1 MKDINLTNIWK
12 DFAIFPCKANDK
24 KPATQH
30 GFLDAKTGQDVMK
43 FISSGYNVGLACAQS
58 NVLVLDLDYHDKN
71 ATPVEDLKA
80 LEDKLGKLPK
90 TLTQASASGNGRH
103 LIFSSKGITTKPLPK
118 IGNYIDTR
126 YNGYIVIAPSK
137 VNNNYYK
144 IIDGI
149 DSNGKPIIAEL
160 PQTWIDYLDMKGI
173 VCKQN
178 HSNHK
183 EIKRK
188 ILKGNFQKLYEQCA
202 FIKHCVDNSETLSEL
217 DWFRFA
223 CILNDF
229 ENGYEIFDEFS
240 QNYPTYNFE
249 ETRKKFENAKKYFVN
264 CNTIKSTFSECSKC
278 KHRKEY

>member
-1 MKDINLTNIWK
+1 MRQHNLTELWK
-12 DFAIFPCKANDK
+12 QFAIFPCKPNDK
-24 KPATQH
+24 RPATEH
-30 GFLDAKTGQDVMK
+30 GFHNAKTEQDVME
-43 FISSGYNVGLACAQS
+43 FIKKGYNVGLACAQS

-80 LEDKLGKLPK
+80 LEEKLGKLPK

-149 DSNGKPIIAEL
+149 DDNGNPIIAEL
-160 PQTWIDYLDMKGI
+160 PQAWIDYLDMKDI
-173 VCKQN
+173 VSKQN
-178 HSNHK
+178 CSKNK
-183 EIKRK
+183 PIKRK
-188 ILKGNFQKLYEQCA
+188 VLKGDFQKLYEQCA
-202 FIKHCVDNSETLSEL
+202 FIKHCVDDSETLSEL

-240 QNYPTYNFE
+240 QNYPTYNLE

-264 CNTIKSTFSECSKC
+264 CNTIKSTFRECSKC
-278 KHRKEY
+278 KYRKEY